1 MSATRLIA
9 ASVLCVAAWS
19 AAVEASVVVSFVQPE
34 RYRDAS
40 RDGVARPA
48 SPREPALLEIARYLE
63 RLGEQRLT
71 PAQTLRIEVLNV
83 DLAGEVNPMQASTPQ
98 TRVLRPASWP
108 RIRLRYTLLEEGGR
122 VRAQGEET
130 IVDMDYQSH
139 GSTISSGDPLRY
151 EKAMLEDWFT
161 RRVAPARR

>member
-9 ASVLCVAAWS
+9 ASVLCIAAWS
-19 AAVEASVVVSFVQPE
+19 AAAEASVVVSFVQPE

-71 PAQTLRIEVLNV
+71 AAQTLRIEVLNV

-98 TRVLRPASWP
+98 TRVLRAASWP
-108 RIRLRYTLLEEGGR
+108 RIRLRYTLEEGGL

-139 GSTISSGDPLRY
+139 GSTISSSDPLRY